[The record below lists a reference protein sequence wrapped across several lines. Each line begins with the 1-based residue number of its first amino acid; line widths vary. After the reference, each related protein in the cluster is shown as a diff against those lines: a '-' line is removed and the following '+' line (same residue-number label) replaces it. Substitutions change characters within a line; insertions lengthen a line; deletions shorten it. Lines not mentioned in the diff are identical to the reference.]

1 MEFETK
7 QKIEERIRE
16 IDDLLRDWEAS
27 EMTEGWLS
35 SGPNTSEIAALYQER
50 EQLMQ
55 QLAKAA

>member
-1 MEFETK
+1 MNGETR

-16 IDDLLRDWEAS
+16 IDELLRNREVC

-35 SGPNTSEIAALYQER
+35 YGPDTAEVAELYQER
-50 EQLMQ
+50 ERLLQ

>member
-1 MEFETK
+1 MKSETK
-7 QKIEERIRE
+7 LNIEERIRE
-16 IDDLLRDWEAS
+16 IDELLRDWEAS

-35 SGPNTSEIAALYQER
+35 SGSNTSEIAALYHER